1 MLVSPIYSSSQGSQQ
16 TIIHKQ
22 VWLSR
27 LCKKAS
33 RNNVVRKP
41 FLKERKTTITEGYK
55 IADLNQLN
63 FVSIG
68 FIFITSQLPLSA
80 TSPPPPL
87 PPQKGFSSHSLSL
100 FDALNT
106 MATRKNGNCLNYY
119 DWECGWVNKLFLSKL
134 KKNWTRT
141 MIETWLDLTIHG
153 KPFSV

>member
-33 RNNVVRKP
+33 RNKEVRKP

-55 IADLNQLN
+55 IAYLNQLN

-68 FIFITSQLPLSA
+68 FIFYTSQLPLSA
-80 TSPPPPL
+80 TTPSPPPPS
-87 PPQKGFSSHSLSL
+87 PSKKIFFSQSESIWRSEYH
-100 FDALNT
+100 DN
-106 MATRKNGNCLNYY
+106 KEK
-119 DWECGWVNKLFLSKL
+119 WKLF
-134 KKNWTRT
+134 
-141 MIETWLDLTIHG
+141 
-153 KPFSV
+153 

>member
-27 LCKKAS
+27 LCNKAP

-55 IADLNQLN
+55 IADLNQFN

-68 FIFITSQLPLSA
+68 FIFITSQLPLLA
-80 TSPPPPL
+80 TSSPPPPS
-87 PPQKGFSSHSLSL
+87 PQKGVSSHSRVSSTLWIPWQQGK
-100 FDALNT
+100 
-106 MATRKNGNCLNYY
+106 M
-119 DWECGWVNKLFLSKL
+119 EIV
-134 KKNWTRT
+134 
-141 MIETWLDLTIHG
+141 LTIMTENVAG
-153 KPFSV
+153 WASCFSQNWKKIEQGPWLRPD

>member
-68 FIFITSQLPLSA
+68 FYFLYFPTPSLSDY
-80 TSPPPPL
+80 SLPPPL
-87 PPQKGFSSHSLSL
+87 PPQKRFSSHSLSL

-106 MATRKNGNCLNYY
+106 MTTRKNGNCFNYY
-119 DWECGWVNKLFLSKL
+119 DWGWVNKLFLSKL
-134 KKNWTRT
+134 KNK
-141 MIETWLDLTIHG
+141 IEQGPWLRPD
-153 KPFSV
+153 

>member
-27 LCKKAS
+27 LCKKAP

-41 FLKERKTTITEGYK
+41 FLKERKTTVTEGYE
-55 IADLNQLN
+55 IAYLNRLN
-63 FVSIG
+63 FLSPG
-68 FIFITSQLPLSA
+68 FISITSQLPLSA
-80 TSPPPPL
+80 TFPPPPPL
-87 PPQKGFSSHSLSL
+87 PSKRSFFSQSSL

-106 MATRKNGNCLNYY
+106 MATRKNGNCFHYY

-134 KKNWTRT
+134 QKKLNKDHDW
-141 MIETWLDLTIHG
+141 DLI
-153 KPFSV
+153 SQLNLVYN

>member
-80 TSPPPPL
+80 TFPHPSPSPSKRIFFSQSESL
-87 PPQKGFSSHSLSL
+87 WRSEYHGF
-100 FDALNT
+100 
-106 MATRKNGNCLNYY
+106 NYY

>member
-27 LCKKAS
+27 LCNKAP

-68 FIFITSQLPLSA
+68 FIFITSQLPLLA
-80 TSPPPPL
+80 TSSPPPPL
-87 PPQKGFSSHSLSL
+87 KKEFLLTVESLRRSEYH
-100 FDALNT
+100 
-106 MATRKNGNCLNYY
+106 GNKEK
-119 DWECGWVNKLFLSKL
+119 WKLF
-134 KKNWTRT
+134 
-141 MIETWLDLTIHG
+141 
-153 KPFSV
+153 